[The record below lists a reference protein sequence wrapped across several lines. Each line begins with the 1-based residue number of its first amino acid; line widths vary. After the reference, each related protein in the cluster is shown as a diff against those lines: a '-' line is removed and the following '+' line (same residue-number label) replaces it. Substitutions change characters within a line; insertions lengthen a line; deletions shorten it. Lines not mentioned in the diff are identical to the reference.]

1 MSRNQL
7 IDTYLLQLARQLP
20 ADVVDELT
28 DGLDETYQRHLA
40 GGAAPQSAARA
51 ALAEFGEFG
60 DAAEITTAFTL
71 QSPGRRTARMLLAT
85 GPVVG
90 ACWAAALIAGHA
102 WTGPVPTLVRLGLG
116 LLLLTVVATLAI
128 AGTCRA
134 SYARTRATVI
144 AGGLAVLALDA
155 AALAGAT
162 VTAPMPAWPL
172 AVAACASLTRIGL
185 TLRALPLVI
194 SS

>member
-1 MSRNQL
+1 VPGNQL
-7 IDTYLLQLARQLP
+7 IAAYLLQLARQLP
-20 ADVVDELT
+20 ADVVDELA
-28 DGLDETYQRHLA
+28 DGLEETYESYLA

-51 ALAEFGEFG
+51 ALAEFG
-60 DAAEITTAFTL
+60 DASEITIAFTL
-71 QSPGRRTARMLLAT
+71 QSPGRHTAHMLLAA

-102 WTGPVPTLVRLGLG
+102 WTWPVPTLALLGLG
-116 LLLLTVVATLAI
+116 LLLLTAVATLVI
-128 AGTCRA
+128 AGTRRS

-162 VTAPMPAWPL
+162 VTAPVLAWPL
-172 AVAACASLTRIGL
+172 ALAACASLTRIGL
-185 TLRALPLVI
+185 TLRALPVVI

>member
-1 MSRNQL
+1 MPGNQL
-7 IDTYLLQLARQLP
+7 IDAYLLQLARQLP
-20 ADVVDELT
+20 ADVVDELA
-28 DGLDETYQRHLA
+28 DGLGETYQRHLA
-40 GGAAPQSAARA
+40 GGADPQSAARA
-51 ALAEFGEFG
+51 ALAEFG

-102 WTGPVPTLVRLGLG
+102 WTWPVPALVRLGLG
-116 LLLLTVVATLAI
+116 LLLLTVAATLVI
-128 AGTCRA
+128 AGTRRA
-134 SYARTRATVI
+134 SYARTRATVV
-144 AGGLAVLALDA
+144 AGGLAILALDA

-162 VTAPMPAWPL
+162 VTAPMLAWPL

-185 TLRALPLVI
+185 TLRALPTVI

>member
-1 MSRNQL
+1 VPGNQL
-7 IDTYLLQLARQLP
+7 IDVYLLQLARQLP
-20 ADVVDELT
+20 ADVVDELA

-51 ALAEFGEFG
+51 ALAEFG

-71 QSPGRRTARMLLAT
+71 QSPGRRTARMLLAA

-102 WTGPVPTLVRLGLG
+102 WTWPVPTPARLGLG
-116 LLLLTVVATLAI
+116 LLLLTAVATLVI
-128 AGTCRA
+128 AGTRRS
-134 SYARTRATVI
+134 SYTRTRATVI

-162 VTAPMPAWPL
+162 VTAPVPAWPL
-172 AVAACASLTRIGL
+172 AVAACASLARIGL

>member
-1 MSRNQL
+1 MCDNQL
-7 IDTYLLQLARQLP
+7 IDTYLVQLARQLP
-20 ADVVDELT
+20 ADVVDELA

-51 ALAEFGEFG
+51 ALAEFG

-71 QSPGRRTARMLLAT
+71 LSPGRRTARMLLVT

-102 WTGPVPTLVRLGLG
+102 WTWPVPTLVRLGLG
-116 LLLLTVVATLAI
+116 LLLLAVVSSLVIAATR
-128 AGTCRA
+128 RA

-155 AALAGAT
+155 AALAGAA
-162 VTAPMPAWPL
+162 VTAPMLAWPL
-172 AVAACASLTRIGL
+172 AVASCASLTRIGL